1 MDNHV
6 VVGGVGEGCK
16 WAKSSQT
23 LCTLQR
29 VYFKPID
36 HECLYELKTNHLMP
50 RQEKYQSKSRFVV
63 TLSSEFKQMTSHVQ

>member
-1 MDNHV
+1 MEGCSMDSRV

-23 LCTLQR
+23 LCTLWR

-36 HECLYELKTNHLMP
+36 HECLYELKTNLLMP
-50 RQEKYQSKSRFVV
+50 RQEKYKSKSRLVA
-63 TLSSEFKQMTSHVQ
+63 TL